1 MQNFS
6 LTPYF
11 HPTTVCFVDDNE
23 SFLRSIELEAPRDW
37 TPELF
42 TDPLVALEY
51 LQTPETLPPLMERC
65 FSMQRSSREAIIRLD
80 LDLIEQEINHIGR
93 FRRNSVVVV
102 DYSMPSLNGLEFCQR
117 LSDPHMRRAML
128 TGVAD
133 EKQAVEAF
141 NSGLLHQFLP
151 KHAGQSISEIF
162 DFVDRLQQLYF
173 EQYTARLKNTLSI
186 DPPRFLTDA
195 RLAEFINSFMTR
207 NRLVEYY
214 LAGDP
219 PGLLMLKRNGEIH
232 RLVILEER
240 ELLAQADYAARHQAP
255 ERLVKAL
262 RSGRRIAC
270 LTGEMPEDDYSHDDF
285 NWEDKTLKG
294 KAVVGDAG
302 TYHIGVWRNMPGDID
317 YDPRRSSYDAYL
329 STL

>member
-1 MQNFS
+1 MQNFA

-11 HPTTVCFVDDNE
+11 HPTTVVFVDDNE
-23 SFLRSIELEAPRDW
+23 SFLRSIELEVPRAW
-37 TPELF
+37 TPKLF
-42 TDPLVALEY
+42 TDPHQALEY
-51 LQTPETLPPLMERC
+51 LQTPEELPPLMERC

-80 LDLIEQEINHIGR
+80 LDLIEQEIKHIGR
-93 FRRNSVVVV
+93 FHRNSVVVA
-102 DYSMPSLNGLEFCQR
+102 DYSMPSMNGLELCER
-117 LSDPHMRRAML
+117 LTDPHLRRAML

-162 DFVDRLQQLYF
+162 DFVDRLQQQYF

-195 RLAEFINSFMTR
+195 RLAKFLARFMTR
-207 NRLVEYY
+207 NRLIEYY

-219 PGLLMLKRNGEIH
+219 PGLLMVKRNGEIC
-232 RLVILEER
+232 RLVILQEDD
-240 ELLAQADYAARHQAP
+240 LQAQADYAARYQAP
-255 ERLVKAL
+255 ERLIAAL

-270 LTGEMPEDDYSHDDF
+270 LTGEMPEDDYSQDDF
-285 NWEDKTLKG
+285 DWEDKVLKG
-294 KAVVGDAG
+294 KSVVGDKG
-302 TYHIGVWRNMPGDID
+302 TYYLGVWRNMPGDID
-317 YDPRRSSYDAYL
+317 YDPKRSSYDAYL